1 MKSLAGANPDAKP
14 DYRTQALSDLNKL
27 EQKVILLNEMLD
39 NVDAEKG
46 ERFVSGDAYDVII
59 LPFLLKDRM
68 LMEFLV
74 VVHSKYQRSWWQ
86 HDQNYKSGFRML
98 KLTIPSH

>member
-14 DYRTQALSDLNKL
+14 DYRSQALTELNKL

-46 ERFVSGDAYDVII
+46 EKFATGDAYDVS
-59 LPFLLKDRM
+59 LLRP
-68 LMEFLV
+68 
-74 VVHSKYQRSWWQ
+74 W
-86 HDQNYKSGFRML
+86 
-98 KLTIPSH
+98 PS

>member
-14 DYRTQALSDLNKL
+14 DYRSQALTELNKL

-46 ERFVSGDAYDVII
+46 EKFATGDAYDVSLLRL
-59 LPFLLKDRM
+59 LPVM
-68 LMEFLV
+68 
-74 VVHSKYQRSWWQ
+74 
-86 HDQNYKSGFRML
+86 SGADEGVCYL
-98 KLTIPSH
+98 ASIVDIDYS

>member
-14 DYRTQALSDLNKL
+14 DYRSQALTELNKL

-46 ERFVSGDAYDVII
+46 EKFATGDAYDVS
-59 LPFLLKDRM
+59 LLR
-68 LMEFLV
+68 L
-74 VVHSKYQRSWWQ
+74 Y
-86 HDQNYKSGFRML
+86 
-98 KLTIPSH
+98 PS